1 MVGRNQPKIFS
12 LLDLMRGYHQVKMA
26 KDAKHKTAFICHLGL
41 LQYHRIPFGLTNAP
55 ATFQCSTSQLFSG
68 QEWSYVF
75 VYLDDILIASNSMG
89 EHVEHIQRVMGRL
102 GEAGLRLRS
111 DKCVFATTSIQYLGH
126 TLTPEGVK
134 PNDTKVTA
142 VKEFPRQQTVKQVKD
157 FIGLADF
164 YRRHI
169 PRMAEISLV
178 P

>member
-1 MVGRNQPKIFS
+1 M
-12 LLDLMRGYHQVKMA
+12 KMA

-142 VKEFPRQQTVKQVKD
+142 VKEFPGQEKVRQGKD
-157 FIGLADF
+157 FSGRAAFYLRQTPRLAGLFLA
-164 YRRHI
+164 
-169 PRMAEISLV
+169 P
-178 P
+178 